1 MSFSRPRADNVPFA
15 ILLSPSM
22 RYGQVG
28 GVHVEIAVPSGERG
42 ARLSEELFRDIEV
55 RVGAGRTYRGR
66 VISLESYYDPSGR
79 GGAVKVHRLHK
90 SVARM

>member
-1 MSFSRPRADNVPFA
+1 
-15 ILLSPSM
+15 M